1 MKLSISALAA
11 ALLLAVAPAASADEA
26 TGKIKA
32 LDNAADTF
40 VLADGTLFYLGEGAS
55 LKGLKPGVEVVV
67 TYDVQSDLK
76 VATSVKAK
84 K

>member
-1 MKLSISALAA
+1 MKLSIPAFAA
-11 ALLLAVAPAASADEA
+11 ALLLAVATAASADEA

-32 LDNAADTF
+32 LDNEADTF
-40 VLADGTLFYLGEGAS
+40 ELADGTLFYLGEGAS

-67 TYDVQSDLK
+67 TYDVQSELK
-76 VATSVKAK
+76 VATSVKPK